1 MPPVLLLVSSLSIL
15 SCVYAQTC
23 GVVMP
28 YTNMQY
34 LSPSQLTLYNLT
46 NPCTTAC
53 TSGYYGDFCAA
64 LPPPV
69 PQGPWNQAGYYVAGQ
84 ALLRSLTL
92 DASQMSQTQFVAD
105 SLVAL
110 TSPMSITGKLVLVS
124 LSARTV
130 TPILSVPAA

>member
-1 MPPVLLLVSSLSIL
+1 MLR
-15 SCVYAQTC
+15 C
-23 GVVMP
+23 
-28 YTNMQY
+28 
-34 LSPSQLTLYNLT
+34 
-46 NPCTTAC
+46 
-53 TSGYYGDFCAA
+53 
-64 LPPPV
+64 PPPV
-69 PQGPWNQAGYYVAGQ
+69 PQGQWNQAGYYVAGQ